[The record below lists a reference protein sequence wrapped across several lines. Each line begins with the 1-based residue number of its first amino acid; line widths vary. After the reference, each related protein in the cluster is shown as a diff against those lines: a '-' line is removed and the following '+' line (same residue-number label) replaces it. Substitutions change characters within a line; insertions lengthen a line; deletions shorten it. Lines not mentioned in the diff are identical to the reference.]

1 MLRVSILC
9 LTAVATMMIFCSAGQ
24 AQNPVVWF
32 SFEGTGDVATDSSG
46 NGNNGTIVGAT
57 RVEGANGQGQGIALG
72 LADTYVDVAIE
83 LEQKGTIEFWF
94 KPNWDGS
101 APESYRLF
109 DAGLGGIFWHIGK
122 ALGKDVVAP
131 IENWHVDDFGFFFED
146 AIDTDQVVFVPA
158 EGNIIADK
166 WHHLAVTWDFEGK
179 LSVLYID
186 GAEVA
191 TFIAGFQGFP
201 VIKETLRIGFNGGV
215 GDRPAH
221 NGADGVIDEFAIYHR
236 ALSAGEIRIDMQK
249 SAAVEALHKL
259 ATTWGGIRR
268 Q

>member
-1 MLRVSILC
+1 MLKVNVLSLI
-9 LTAVATMMIFCSAGQ
+9 AVATMAIFCAAGQ
-24 AQNPVVWF
+24 AQDAAVWF

-46 NGNNGTIVGAT
+46 NGNDGTIVGAT
-57 RVEGANGQGQGIALG
+57 RVKGANEQGQGIALE
-72 LADTYVDVAIE
+72 LADTYVDVAIK
-83 LEQKGTIEFWF
+83 LEQEGTIEFWF

-101 APESYRLF
+101 DPESYRLF

-131 IENWHVDDFGFFFED
+131 IANWHVDDFGFFFED
-146 AIDTDQVVFVPA
+146 AIDTDEVVFVPA

-166 WHHLAVTWDFEGK
+166 WHHMAITWDFENK

-186 GAEVA
+186 GTEVA
-191 TFIAGFQGFP
+191 NLTTGFVGFP
-201 VIKETLRIGFNGGV
+201 NVNQTPRIGFNGGV

-236 ALSAGEIRIDMQK
+236 ALSAGEIQIDMQR
-249 SAAVEALHKL
+249 STAVKPLHKL
-259 ATTWGGIRR
+259 AATWGKIRM